1 MRSLTCSHLI
11 FVIAE
16 VALRFTPGDHQEAKR
31 LVLAHLTSGPPTEA
45 DEDASS
51 CYYVVAAAA
60 AVSRVKR

>member
-1 MRSLTCSHLI
+1 M
-11 FVIAE
+11 IAE